1 MLGAPVKV
9 AYEATLL
16 QVPYKVLPMPDDVAI
31 KVENLTKAYK
41 LYNSPKDRLKEALSP
56 IRRKYHHDF
65 HALYNVNFEVKKGET
80 VGIIGKNGSGKSTLL
95 KIITGVLTSTSGRV
109 TVNGRISALLELGAG
124 FNPELTG
131 LENVYFNGT
140 LMGYSQKQIENR
152 LDAILEFADIGD
164 FVYQPVKSYSSG
176 MFVRLAF
183 AVAISTEPEI
193 LIIDEAL
200 AVGDMFFQAKCMS
213 TIDRF
218 RRNGASILI
227 VTHDTNAIKSLC
239 DRAVLLKHGNVQHF
253 GRSVEVADRYVRET
267 REESLAALGQ
277 DVFVKD
283 GNNDSTGLNLRA
295 ATTQGAIGQLF
306 MESNA
311 FVQRV
316 AAFRY
321 GTGEARVVNAE
332 LLDSQGNVANCVEYN
347 ETITIRIHLVCR
359 SECVV
364 SVNYLIRDDKGINII
379 GSNFRIE
386 EVHLIE
392 AKNGEKYVVEY
403 TTKTPIAEGN
413 YNVMLSITEPVVLN
427 RAAKSIDVVEN
438 AIVFRV
444 AERPIAK
451 LWAKVY
457 IENEVKVERYNEA
470 IA

>member
-1 MLGAPVKV
+1 MSN
-9 AYEATLL
+9 
-16 QVPYKVLPMPDDVAI
+16 DVAI
-31 KVENLTKAYK
+31 KVENLTKVYK

-65 HALYNVNFEVKKGET
+65 HALHDVSFEVKKGET

-95 KIITGVLTSTSGRV
+95 KIITGVLTSTSGSV

-140 LMGYSQKQIENR
+140 LMGCSRKEVENR
-152 LDAILEFADIGD
+152 LDGILKFADIGD
-164 FVYQPVKSYSSG
+164 FVNQPVKSYSSG

-183 AVAISTEPEI
+183 AVAISIEPEI

-227 VTHDTNAIKSLC
+227 VAHDTNAIKSLC
-239 DRAVLLKHGNVQHF
+239 NRAVLLKRGNVQHF
-253 GRSVEVADRYVRET
+253 GTSVEVADRYVRET
-267 REESLAALGQ
+267 REESLTVLGQ

-283 GNNDSTGLNLRA
+283 SKNVSTGLSLRSDI
-295 ATTQGAIGQLF
+295 TQGAGQSFL
-306 MESNA
+306 ENNA

-332 LLDSQGNVANCVEYN
+332 LLDSQGNVTNCVEFN
-347 ETITIRIHLVCR
+347 EAITIRIHLVCR

-386 EVHLIE
+386 EVRLIE
-392 AKNGEKYVVEY
+392 AKSGEKYVVEY
-403 TTKTPIAEGN
+403 TTNTPIAEGN

-444 AERPIAK
+444 AERPVAK

-457 IENEVKVERYNEA
+457 IENEVKVERYKEA
-470 IA
+470 IT